1 MEGGKGELNL
11 QGGEE
16 KGQKGAAGGTGL
28 WDPVRLGGLALR
40 NRAVMPAMGTGY
52 ASRDGRVTPRLLA
65 YLRRRAEGGAGMVIS
80 EVLAVHPLG
89 KALPLQLGI
98 YEDSFLPGLAELAS
112 TIKGAGA
119 AAVAQ
124 LHHAGRETFPQVIGG
139 QPVAPSAVPS
149 RAMGQMP
156 RALAREEI
164 SELVTCYAAAARRAR
179 EAGFDAVEVHGAHGY
194 LVNQFLSPYSN
205 HREDEYGGD
214 AEGRFRFAREVVR
227 GIKRATGRDF
237 PVIFRFSACEDVK
250 GGYDLDY
257 VLPLL
262 SLLEE
267 EGVDAFH
274 VSRGVYDSPG
284 NPTCPGFHYPAG
296 INVENAARVKG
307 TVGVPV
313 IVVGKLHDPRD
324 ADEVIRKGQADLVAF
339 GRQHLA
345 DPHFLA
351 KAAEGRYGD
360 IRFCISCNQGCIER
374 LSLEFAPLACSI
386 NPECGNE
393 WKRRGEPPACR
404 GPFLVLGAGPAGL
417 QAAITLGEAG
427 AEALVLEREEEP
439 GGQLRA
445 ASRPP
450 HKESLAAWT
459 AWACA
464 RLESLGVEVRTGCGE
479 WRRLLEEGAWE
490 GVVAASGSRPLLPPV
505 PGNELP
511 INAEAREVLLGKR
524 APGERVVIVGAGP
537 VGMETAHFLLA
548 KGHRVTVVEEAEAP
562 PLSPLTSHGY
572 FLHRLLREKGELRLG
587 ARVCEV
593 TAEGAVIQQ
602 RGGRETLRADTVLWA
617 AGAVPERGPREAA
630 AGLGLRVA
638 EAGDAVSPRRLLE
651 AVHEGAEAA
660 EALLYG
666 EEGDGMPA

>member
-1 MEGGKGELNL
+1 MTEGKRMRQRAVTTGP
-11 QGGEE
+11 
-16 KGQKGAAGGTGL
+16 GL
-28 WDPVRLGGLALR
+28 WDPVRLGNMELR

-52 ASRDGRVTPRLLA
+52 ASHEGRVTPRLLA
-65 YLRRRAEGGAGMVIS
+65 YLRRRAEGGVGLVIT
-80 EVLAVHPLG
+80 EVLAVHPSG
-89 KALPLQLGI
+89 RALANQLGI
-98 YEDSFLPGLAELAS
+98 YDDTFLPGLSELAS
-112 TIKGAGA
+112 TVKAAGA
-119 AAVAQ
+119 AVAAQ

-139 QPVAPSAVPS
+139 QPVAPSPIPS
-149 RAMGQMP
+149 RAMGQVP
-156 RALAREEI
+156 RELTREEI
-164 SELVTCYAAAARRAR
+164 AGLVACFAAAARRAR

-205 HREDEYGGD
+205 RREDEYGRD
-214 AEGRFRFAREVVR
+214 AEGRFLFAREVVR
-227 GIKRATGRDF
+227 EIKREAGSDY

-257 VLPLL
+257 ILPLL
-262 SLLEE
+262 TLLEE

-284 NPTCPGFHYPAG
+284 NPTCPGLHYPAG
-296 INVENAARVKG
+296 INVENAARVKE

-313 IVVGKLHDPRD
+313 IVVGKLHDPRT
-324 ADEVIRKGQADLVAF
+324 AEEVIRKGQADLVAF

-374 LSLEFAPLACSI
+374 LSLELAPVACSI

-393 WKRRGEPPACR
+393 WKERKERPASR
-404 GPFLVLGAGPAGL
+404 GPFLILGAGPAGL
-417 QAAITLGEAG
+417 QAAMTMGEAG
-427 AEALVLEREEEP
+427 AEALVVEREEKC

-450 HKESLAAWT
+450 HKEPLASWV

-464 RLESLGVEVRTGCGE
+464 RLETLGVQVRTGCKH
-479 WRRLLEEGAWE
+479 WRQILEEREWQ
-490 GVVAASGSRPLLPPV
+490 GVVNACGSQPLIPPI
-505 PGNELP
+505 PGSELA
-511 INAEAREVLLGKR
+511 INAEARQVLLGDSKV
-524 APGERVVIVGAGP
+524 GERVVIVGAGP
-537 VGMETAHFLLA
+537 VGMETAYFLLERH
-548 KGHRVTVVEEAEAP
+548 HRVIVVEEADSP

-572 FLHRLLREKGELRLG
+572 FLHRLLREGGELRLG

-593 TAEGAVIQQ
+593 TEEGAVISQK
-602 RGGRETLRADTVLWA
+602 GEREVLQADSVVWA
-617 AGAVPERGPREAA
+617 AGSVPEKEAREAA
-630 AGLGLRVA
+630 VELGLRVV

-651 AVHEGAEAA
+651 AVHEGASAA
-660 EALLYG
+660 NDLLFPEG
-666 EEGDGMPA
+666 GGVEE